1 VGQHEAAAKPE
12 VPHKRR
18 PPMSIVF
25 ALFSMLAM
33 AFGGGLIGTQIP
45 VPAAQRKT
53 PVALG
58 GMGLLVVGMAM
69 QALSFATS

>member
-1 VGQHEAAAKPE
+1 
-12 VPHKRR
+12 
-18 PPMSIVF
+18 MSIVF